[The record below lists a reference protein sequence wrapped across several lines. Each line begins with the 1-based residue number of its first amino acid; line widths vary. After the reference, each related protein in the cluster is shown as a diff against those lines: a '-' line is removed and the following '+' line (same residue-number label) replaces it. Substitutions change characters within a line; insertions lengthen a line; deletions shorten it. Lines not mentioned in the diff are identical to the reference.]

1 MKQKLF
7 LIIGT
12 LQREKIK
19 ITLSKHNKLEY
30 FEFKTED
37 QSRDLLP
44 RIQKLLLDQKIA
56 LENLDAILV
65 NTDIGSYT
73 GVRVGVTVANTL
85 AWSLDIPVLGYQN
98 DNLNQILD
106 IAKSS
111 PAHFSK
117 LVLPTYLLI

>member
-7 LIIGT
+7 LIIDT

-19 ITLSKHNKLEY
+19 IALSKHNKLDC

-37 QSRDLLP
+37 QSCDLLS

-65 NTDIGSYT
+65 NTDTGSYT

>member
-7 LIIGT
+7 LIIDT

-19 ITLSKHNKLEY
+19 LGLSIDDHLEY
-30 FEFKTED
+30 FEFETLD
-37 QSRDLLP
+37 QSKDLLIK
-44 RIQKLLLDQKIA
+44 IQKILQEKKIA
-56 LENLDAILV
+56 LENISVILV
-65 NTDIGSYT
+65 NTDTGSYT
-73 GVRVGVTVANTL
+73 GARVGVTVANTL

-106 IAKSS
+106 RAKSS

-117 LVLPTYLLI
+117 LVLPIYSAA